1 MISAVERGRHLPGLE
16 VLLTLSRVLHVSPGE
31 VLERLELARSESIDS
46 RELSL
51 EELNEQASRS
61 FWSGDPRRAVVFY
74 DEALRRLANITG
86 EAPED
91 IRREIA
97 VTEIRRGG
105 ALRRVGA
112 TAAARAAIERAIT
125 LSDHDRETQAEAYLL
140 LVAVLVQIG
149 CLPLARDAAN
159 RGVELADGCRPQIQA
174 YAWIEKGEVLAASGL
189 YAEARDAFLHAKKW
203 VIEIGDR
210 RHEIKVE
217 GNVGHCLRCM
227 GQLKQARQRFVGAVD
242 LARKNDDAAS
252 EALWLVEL
260 ARLSRAEGRR
270 DDAEGFAAAAL
281 RIAKPREQLLT
292 CFRAEWLR
300 HKLVRSHRP
309 DDPDRH
315 RVAYLKKL
323 YVRLEEHRGI
333 EEVQEFKSAYCSA
346 GEGDPK

>member
-16 VLLTLSRVLHVSPGE
+16 VLLTLSQVLHVSPGE

-51 EELNEQASRS
+51 DDLNEQASQS
-61 FWSGDPRRAVVFY
+61 FWSGDPRRAVRFY
-74 DEALRRLANITG
+74 DEVLRRLATDCS
-86 EAPED
+86 ED
-91 IRREIA
+91 ARRQIA

-149 CLPLARDAAN
+149 CLPLARDAAD
-159 RGVELADGCRPQIQA
+159 RGVALADGCRPQIQA

-189 YAEARDAFLHAKKW
+189 YAEARDAFLNAKKW
-203 VIEIGDR
+203 VLEIGDR

-227 GQLKQARQRFVGAVD
+227 GQYKQARQRFVSAVE

-260 ARLSRAEGRR
+260 ARLSRVENRL

-281 RIAKPREQLLT
+281 RVAKPREQILT

-300 HKLVRSHRP
+300 HELVRSSRP
-309 DDPDRH
+309 DDLDRH

-333 EEVQEFKSAYCSA
+333 EEVQEFKSTYCSA